1 VAQSVHLTSGRVEVD
16 FPEGQRLATAVF
28 VQTPHKVSAV
38 AKGGHSV
45 VIAHANRVT
54 VAAISDEMLVATG
67 NDWRKLPRGVVREY
81 ASGSATADHPVL
93 PAPRAELS
101 APVTLSVGG
110 STSKVTAHASQ
121 VPNAVAYEFSLWQS
135 EGDKRTLV
143 ERSRSNESRINFDE
157 LAPGSYAVS
166 VHAVE
171 ASGLEGAESSPAPL
185 RVVGADLPEGAK
197 LVDGG
202 ILLPPNQRVRLH
214 GTAGVEISYGKAPN
228 FVPAPSTIGVIRNQP
243 TLVRL
248 RAEGSKDEL
257 SLELAPRK
265 LHANVQLGPARAR
278 WPRDEVTVSV
288 RLTDGLGRPL
298 ADDVGLT
305 PSVFV
310 NVTPVAVKWKRERN
324 LLTARVPRGTEAG
337 PWVVRVEVA
346 DDTGAVV
353 GRDFLE
359 VAGVAPRSQ

>member
-1 VAQSVHLTSGRVEVD
+1 
-16 FPEGQRLATAVF
+16 
-28 VQTPHKVSAV
+28 
-38 AKGGHSV
+38 
-45 VIAHANRVT
+45 
-54 VAAISDEMLVATG
+54 
-67 NDWRKLPRGVVREY
+67 
-81 ASGSATADHPVL
+81 
-93 PAPRAELS
+93 
-101 APVTLSVGG
+101 
-110 STSKVTAHASQ
+110 
-121 VPNAVAYEFSLWQS
+121 VAYEFSLWQS